1 MRLLCIYL
9 LLQTVSTLA
18 AFRGYHG
25 GSRVCDQW
33 KCLNGKFN
41 FTEVL
46 PQKDRYSEFIKG
58 RLPAEWHI
66 LADNAVDRCY
76 EFQTME
82 KYTNTCP
89 GQGLLHCVM
98 DKLIQGCPLEYWQ
111 QRDACAPVSSLA
123 GNNYMFSQ
131 SRYENLQENM
141 PLERRSAQ
149 FLENYF
155 KSKCCDLPQL
165 FNDSL
170 LSECG
175 FTEMLHYIYREANLK
190 TAFRSGPSIQD
201 VATKRADGNV
211 VGEVYNFHMLPET
224 TTSASNFEYATITDE
239 EGQDDQIEEIQDPL
253 DCCQQ
258 IDDFIQPNW
267 RAECDFELKWD
278 SKHRLTYRNYNDDIP
293 TNTKQCKDLPPAMSC
308 VLNNMGLLNQWGF
321 VNHFGM
327 KNRIREYSNYRPSY
341 LYEVL
346 NAAFL
351 FAPWYDDF
359 CNSPRKLFNLL
370 DAMLLVCD
378 LSKRRTN
385 HQCNIMFTEIS
396 NSLSNTSRV
405 ALDEIQRNSNRGS
418 GYVYDGGYS
427 SRKLLN
433 NQQSTRPTLSSSKVK
448 FNTTYNAKRY
458 DFGVLGLLGTPP
470 PVSLIDLKPKNKTLV
485 LLPVYQ
491 RTPKHD
497 PLAINSLHNDGV
509 LRG

>member
-1 MRLLCIYL
+1 MFFYIP
-9 LLQTVSTLA
+9 Q
-18 AFRGYHG
+18 
-25 GSRVCDQW
+25 CDQW

-41 FTEVL
+41 FTDVL
-46 PQKDRYSEFIKG
+46 PQKDQYSNVIKG
-58 RLPAEWHI
+58 LLPAEWHYQ
-66 LADNAVDRCY
+66 ADVAVDKCY
-76 EFQTME
+76 EFQAME
-82 KYTNTCP
+82 KYTNICP
-89 GQGLLHCVM
+89 GQGLLHCVV
-98 DKLIQGCPLEYWQ
+98 DKLIQSCPLEYWHR
-111 QRDACAPVSSLA
+111 RDACAPVSCLP
-123 GNNYMFSQ
+123 GNNYMFAQ
-131 SRYENLQENM
+131 SRYNNLQENM

-170 LSECG
+170 LNECG
-175 FTEMLHYIYREANLK
+175 FTEVLHYIYREADLK

-201 VATKRADGNV
+201 VPTKKTDDV
-211 VGEVYNFHMLPET
+211 VGEVYNFHMLPEST
-224 TTSASNFEYATITDE
+224 TPASNFEYSTIHDE
-239 EGQDDQIEEIQDPL
+239 MNQDGQIEEIQNPL

-267 RAECDFELKWD
+267 RAECDFKLKWD
-278 SKHRLTYRNYNDDIP
+278 SKHRLTDRNYTDDTPI
-293 TNTKQCKDLPPAMSC
+293 NTVQCKDLPPAMSC
-308 VLNNMGLLNQWGF
+308 VLNKMGLLNQWGF
-321 VNHFGM
+321 INHFGM

-359 CNSPRKLFNLL
+359 CDSPRKLFNLL

-385 HQCNIMFTEIS
+385 HHCNKMFIEIS
-396 NSLSNTSRV
+396 DSLSNKTRV
-405 ALDEIQRNSNRGS
+405 TLDEVQRNSNQDA

-427 SRKLLN
+427 SRKLN
-433 NQQSTRPTLSSSKVK
+433 NQHLNSRLILPSSKVTL
-448 FNTTYNAKRY
+448 NSTYNTKRY

-470 PVSLIDLKPKNKTLV
+470 PVSLIDLKPQNKTLV

-491 RTPKHD
+491 RTPKND